1 MKYRKDNDRSQYL
14 GASEAPAVLFG
25 HHSHE
30 EAPVGMPKYLSA
42 FDVWSKKLGN
52 AGAEVDAASTARG
65 HHLEDA
71 VFKWGCEKVGAIEFT
86 RGGDY
91 NSPPVQ
97 GPRPWAAFH
106 PDGSLSIAEPRS
118 WADNIVEVK
127 VYRDGKGWDDD
138 AIPAWVAAQVTY
150 QLACCPVYIKGCYIF
165 AYITSRPDDVIARY
179 VERDPAK
186 ETAMLDL
193 CEAWWNKHV
202 VANIPP
208 EFDGSDGAD
217 SYLLNKHPR
226 QTAPLDDADDAERLT
241 LDELMSVRA
250 KLASLKAEDKRLSQ
264 ILKDHIG
271 DREGVYVEGIGKA
284 TWKWQKGREGFD
296 KKSMADQCPHL
307 YETFVT
313 TGKETRVLRLPK
325 VVK

>member
-1 MKYRKDNDRSQYL
+1 MKYRKDNNRAQYL
-14 GASEAPAVLFG
+14 GASEAPAILG
-25 HHSHE
+25 
-30 EAPVGMPKYLSA
+30 LSTWA
-42 FDVWSKKLGN
+42 TPFDVWARKTQPQEESEGN
-52 AGAEVDAASTARG
+52 SATRRG
-65 HHLEDA
+65 HILEGAVFEWGCNEIDA
-71 VFKWGCEKVGAIEFT
+71 VGV
-86 RGGDY
+86 RGGDF
-91 NSPPVQ
+91 NSEPVQ

-106 PDGSLSIAEPRS
+106 PDGWLVDSNEAITHV
-118 WADNIVEVK
+118 VEVK
-127 VYRDGKGWDDD
+127 TSRDSNGWEDGG
-138 AIPAWVAAQVTY
+138 IPAIYAAQVRY
-150 QLACCPVYIKGCYIF
+150 QLACCPPEVEGAYVF
-165 AYITSRPDDVIARY
+165 AYITFKDEFLWRY
-179 VERDPAK
+179 VERDSAQEK
-186 ETAMLDL
+186 AMLDL

-202 VANIPP
+202 VANVPP